1 MTTVVKT
8 SVLVLEAELKLSI
21 ICFTQT
27 LSFFHRLYRA
37 MVNFFDQRKKV
48 TLKWLGSCERKERQV
63 KADVK
68 ELKDSKNE
76 YIKVKVTLE
85 SA

>member
-1 MTTVVKT
+1 
-8 SVLVLEAELKLSI
+8 
-21 ICFTQT
+21 
-27 LSFFHRLYRA
+27 

-63 KADVK
+63 KPDVK

-76 YIKVKVTLE
+76 YIKVKVTTE